1 MTVGGPRTWTYR
13 RRMPRARK
21 QLVCADETPYY
32 HVSSRCVRRAF
43 LCGVDHY
50 SGRSYEHR
58 RVWIEQRARVLAS
71 VFSIELCAY
80 AVMSNNYHLVLNLTP
95 DEATEWSDDEVLKRW
110 TVLYRGTLLV
120 QRYCDGESLLE
131 VELQALRSTA
141 AVYRRRLADLS
152 WFMKCLNEPIARR
165 ANREDS
171 CTGHFWESRFYS
183 QALRSERALLAAM
196 AYVDLNPVRA
206 GMTERPEDAEFTSLA
221 ARLRGKDADERL
233 DASFNEALSA
243 GEYLHDRLS
252 LRSLMPF
259 SDAWRNRG
267 NSSLPIREG
276 EYVKLVDMT
285 GRVATRG
292 KRGSVDP
299 TLAPVLERLKIS
311 ADDWIEASS
320 DFRRSYRR
328 GDLKHSA

>member
-1 MTVGGPRTWTYR
+1 
-13 RRMPRARK
+13 
-21 QLVCADETPYY
+21 
-32 HVSSRCVRRAF
+32 
-43 LCGVDHY
+43 
-50 SGRSYEHR
+50 
-58 RVWIEQRARVLAS
+58 
-71 VFSIELCAY
+71 
-80 AVMSNNYHLVLNLTP
+80 
-95 DEATEWSDDEVLKRW
+95 
-110 TVLYRGTLLV
+110 
-120 QRYCDGESLLE
+120 
-131 VELQALRSTA
+131 
-141 AVYRRRLADLS
+141 
-152 WFMKCLNEPIARR
+152 MKCLNEPIARR

-233 DASFNEALSA
+233 DASFKEALSA

-259 SDAWRNRG
+259 SDARRNRG

-292 KRGSVDP
+292 KRGRVDP